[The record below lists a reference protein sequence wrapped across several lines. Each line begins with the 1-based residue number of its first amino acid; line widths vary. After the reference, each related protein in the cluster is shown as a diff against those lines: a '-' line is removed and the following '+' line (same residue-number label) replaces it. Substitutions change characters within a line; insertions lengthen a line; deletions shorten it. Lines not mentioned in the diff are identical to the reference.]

1 MSPPFC
7 DTFNPVQITLY
18 QCAACQRTSYLRMV
32 IERHQEAK
40 CGQVGIARK
49 KTSMVQINDKR
60 AHQSLPPT
68 TQDSTSVSNTP
79 VTHHQ
84 QHSIH
89 QQSSHHYTAPTIVPE
104 SNSDPNDRAGYVYL
118 VTCPRQVYSKIGRWS
133 GSLASLKSR
142 YATYYGTPSILAI
155 WCDDAVDMEKRLKN
169 AAKHAGHLI
178 QSDRERELVECS
190 STMRSFFM
198 AMVGA
203 SNDLAE
209 TLVDMPGVFSL
220 KRKHQS

>member
-1 MSPPFC
+1 MSAPFS
-7 DTFNPVQITLY
+7 DTFSPLNITLY
-18 QCAACQRTSYLRMV
+18 QCVGCKRTSYLSHV

-60 AHQSLPPT
+60 ASPPLAPAPA
-68 TQDSTSVSNTP
+68 P
-79 VTHHQ
+79 VP
-84 QHSIH
+84 
-89 QQSSHHYTAPTIVPE
+89 APVPDPAPVHAPLEPYLVPE
-104 SNSDPNDRAGYVYL
+104 SVPESEGDLEGYVYL
-118 VTCPRQVYSKIGRWS
+118 VTCPRKLYSKIGRWS

-142 YATYYGTPSILAI
+142 YATYYGTPSILAL
-155 WCDDAVDMEKRLKN
+155 WCDDAVATEKRLKT
-169 AAKHAGHLI
+169 AAKHAGHLQ

-203 SNDLAE
+203 SNDLTE
-209 TLVDMPGVFSL
+209 TLVDMPGVFTL
-220 KRKHQS
+220 KRKSDIV